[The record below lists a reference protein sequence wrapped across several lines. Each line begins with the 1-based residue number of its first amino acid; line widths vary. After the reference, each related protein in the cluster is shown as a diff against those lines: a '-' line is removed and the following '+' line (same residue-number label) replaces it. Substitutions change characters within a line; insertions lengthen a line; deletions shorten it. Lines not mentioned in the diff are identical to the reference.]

1 VKRLKNSES
10 LSPSQRETA
19 AKSMQRELE
28 VLKEISHP
36 NMIRLLGFCTS
47 EARAGGE
54 LCLLYELGVHG
65 SLAQCLQDDARAA
78 RMTPKIRTRILGAIS
93 AALNYLHQSHQPPVY
108 HRDIK
113 SANIVLCEG
122 MIPKLIDCGLAKLLT
137 DDEAEAKNKGKS
149 VFTVGATGNGRM
161 GTPEYSCPKYMKSG
175 KYGEKSEVYSLGTVF
190 LEVLVGKLTFDEAFE
205 DLGIVDYYEDDDD
218 GLTKEQL
225 DQRGGAWPDELSSQ
239 LIGLAV
245 QCVEEKPKSRP
256 GMRQIVST
264 IRTLERQFCPLT
276 IEELRGH
283 LDLTDDKLVKLI
295 AAKREEDAIV
305 KAAEELEQ
313 QKLEEEKQ
321 NSLRKC
327 IVCFDEMSV
336 TQGLECCGT
345 LQHFHC
351 SECLSG
357 HVMNES
363 SKDLADLKDRQ
374 GRVFC
379 IWRKKD
385 IRGNYQCD
393 FADPFSEAQ
402 LASHC
407 SDGVFA
413 AYLQGVAKVTEARL
427 AQDMEA
433 GFEERM
439 KAERARIEAM
449 TEAEL
454 KIDKTRRHIIEEI
467 LTLKCPRCEAAF
479 VDFNGCFALTCHR
492 CACGFC
498 AHCLQ
503 DCGQVSTGDVAFH
516 YLVLCILLSPQ
527 TT

>member
-1 VKRLKNSES
+1 MQDGC
-10 LSPSQRETA
+10 LSVP
-19 AKSMQRELE
+19 
-28 VLKEISHP
+28 
-36 NMIRLLGFCTS
+36 
-47 EARAGGE
+47 
-54 LCLLYELGVHG
+54 LCL
-65 SLAQCLQDDARAA
+65 
-78 RMTPKIRTRILGAIS
+78 
-93 AALNYLHQSHQPPVY
+93 
-108 HRDIK
+108 
-113 SANIVLCEG
+113 
-122 MIPKLIDCGLAKLLT
+122 
-137 DDEAEAKNKGKS
+137 
-149 VFTVGATGNGRM
+149 
-161 GTPEYSCPKYMKSG
+161 
-175 KYGEKSEVYSLGTVF
+175 
-190 LEVLVGKLTFDEAFE
+190 
-205 DLGIVDYYEDDDD
+205 
-218 GLTKEQL
+218 
-225 DQRGGAWPDELSSQ
+225 
-239 LIGLAV
+239 
-245 QCVEEKPKSRP
+245 
-256 GMRQIVST
+256 
-264 IRTLERQFCPLT
+264 
-276 IEELRGH
+276 
-283 LDLTDDKLVKLI
+283 
-295 AAKREEDAIV
+295 
-305 KAAEELEQ
+305 
-313 QKLEEEKQ
+313 
-321 NSLRKC
+321 
-327 IVCFDEMSV
+327 DEMSV

-345 LQHFHC
+345 LKHFHC
-351 SECLSG
+351 NECLSG

-379 IWRKKD
+379 SWRKKD

-503 DCGQVSTGDVAFH
+503 DCGKVSTG
-516 YLVLCILLSPQ
+516 
-527 TT
+527 